1 MAKAAR
7 IDELEIE
14 ARCIAQLEGRWWGEG
29 DDHRA
34 LFAGEV
40 PVEALDDLLHP
51 IARARALL
59 PRFQADEAQA
69 GRLPTAAVAVAL
81 DREDSLYRLALLL
94 EQIL

>member
-1 MAKAAR
+1 MAKAACV
-7 IDELEIE
+7 DELEIE
-14 ARCIAQLEGRWWGEG
+14 TGCITRLEGGRWGEA

-40 PVEALDDLLHP
+40 PVEALGDLLHP

-69 GRLPTAAVAVAL
+69 GRLSAAAKAVAL
-81 DREDSLYRLALLL
+81 DREDSLYRLALRRV
-94 EQIL
+94 QIL